1 MNVDFSD
8 EYFMKLALQ
17 EANEA
22 FEKDEIPIGAVIVA
36 KNQVIAKAHNLIEL
50 LNDPTAH
57 AEMQAITAAAEVIGG
72 KYLNDCTMYVTLE
85 PCTMCAGALFW
96 AQIGRIVFGAYDEK
110 RGYSVFS
117 TNIVHPK
124 TKILGGVLE
133 NEAKDLMHR
142 FFLKLRSQ

>member
-17 EANEA
+17 EANKA
-22 FEKDEIPIGAVIVA
+22 FEEGEIPIGAVIVGN
-36 KNQVIAKAHNLIEL
+36 NQILSKAHNLIEL

-57 AEMQAITAAAEVIGG
+57 AEMQAITSATEVIGG
-72 KYLNDCTMYVTLE
+72 KYLNDCTIYVTVE
-85 PCTMCAGALFW
+85 PCAMCAGALFW
-96 AQIGRIVFGAYDEK
+96 AQIGRIVFGTYDDK

-124 TKILGGVLE
+124 TKIIGGVLKE
-133 NEAKDLMHR
+133 ESRDLMNR
-142 FFLKLRSQ
+142 FFLRLRSQ

>member
-1 MNVDFSD
+1 MKVDFSD

-17 EANEA
+17 EANKA
-22 FEKDEIPIGAVIVA
+22 FEEGEIPIGAVIVGN
-36 KNQVIAKAHNLIEL
+36 NQILSKAHNLIEL

-57 AEMQAITAAAEVIGG
+57 AEMQAITAATEVVGG
-72 KYLNDCTMYVTLE
+72 KYLNDCTIYVTVE
-85 PCTMCAGALFW
+85 PCAMCAGALFW
-96 AQIGRIVFGAYDEK
+96 AQIGRIVFGAYDDK

-124 TKILGGVLE
+124 TKILSGVLE
-133 NEAKDLMHR
+133 NEARDLLNQ